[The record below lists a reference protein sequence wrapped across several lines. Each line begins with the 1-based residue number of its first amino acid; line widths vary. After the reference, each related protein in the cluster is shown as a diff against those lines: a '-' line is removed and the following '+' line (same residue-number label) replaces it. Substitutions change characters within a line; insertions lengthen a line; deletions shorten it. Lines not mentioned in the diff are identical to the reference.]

1 MPKQVEKT
9 TEVVQTKEETAA
21 AQPVVKKARKVVAKD
36 AAAKPAKKQSVRKP
50 ASKEGTTAKETIE
63 AKINM
68 FFESNKDNK
77 DLKKII
83 SVSKLM
89 EAGAHV
95 GLAANLWNPKMAP
108 FIYRSKASR
117 NLIIDMLKIIVFSN
131 RAYNFLHDIAKQDG
145 KVLFVGTHND
155 SVKGFVA
162 EEAKRC
168 GAFYINQRWLG
179 GTLTNF
185 KTVNNSIN
193 KLHRLSNL
201 LESENVGRYTKKQQL
216 DMQRQV
222 AKLEKFIGGIKDMKG
237 LPQVVVVTDPV
248 SEHNAVKEARDL
260 HIPVIAIANTNANPD
275 LIDFIIPA
283 NTHSVKTQWLM
294 LSILADAIAS
304 AKGQPTKVVGKADG
318 EIVLPETIRVQ
329 RKVVFTKGKQ
339 SDTFVKSEPKKEET
353 K

>member
-9 TEVVQTKEETAA
+9 TTAVAAVETA
-21 AQPVVKKARKVVAKD
+21 PVVKKPVAK
-36 AAAKPAKKQSVRKP
+36 KPAVKKTAKKP
-50 ASKEGTTAKETIE
+50 AGKKPLVKEGASAKDTIE
-63 AKINM
+63 AKVNM

-95 GLAANLWNPKMAP
+95 GLASNLWNPKMAP
-108 FIYRSKASR
+108 FIYRSKNSR

-145 KVLFVGTHND
+145 KILFVGTHND
-155 SVKGFVA
+155 SVKKYIQ
-162 EEAKRC
+162 EEATRC
-168 GAFYINQRWLG
+168 GSFYINQRWLG

-193 KLHRLSNL
+193 KLHRLTSL

-222 AKLEKFIGGIKDMKG
+222 AKLEKFIGGIKNMKG
-237 LPQVVVVTDPV
+237 LPQVVVVTDPIA
-248 SEHNAVKEARDL
+248 EHNAVKEARDL
-260 HIPVIAIANTNANPD
+260 RIPVVAIANTNANPD

-283 NTHSVKTQWLM
+283 NTHSIKTQWLM
-294 LSILADAIAS
+294 ISILADAIAS
-304 AKGQPTKVVGKADG
+304 AKGEPTKIVGKADG
-318 EIVLPETIRVQ
+318 EIILPEVIRVQ
-329 RKVVFTKGKQ
+329 RKVVNIRNKQ
-339 SDTFVKSEPKKEET
+339 PDTFVKSEPKTEKPA

>member
-9 TEVVQTKEETAA
+9 STAVAAVET
-21 AQPVVKKARKVVAKD
+21 
-36 AAAKPAKKQSVRKP
+36 KPAKAETKPVKKTVRKTSAKKP
-50 ASKEGTTAKETIE
+50 AAKKPLVKEGASAKDTIE
-63 AKINM
+63 AKVNM

-77 DLKKII
+77 DLKKIL
-83 SVSKLM
+83 SVAKLM

-108 FIYRSKASR
+108 FIYRSKGSR

-155 SVKGFVA
+155 SVKKYVQ
-162 EEAKRC
+162 EEATRV

-193 KLHRLSNL
+193 KLNRLTSL

-222 AKLEKFIGGIKDMKG
+222 AKLEKFIGGIKNMKG

-248 SEHNAVKEARDL
+248 AEHNAVKEARDL
-260 HIPVIAIANTNANPD
+260 HIPVVAIANTNANPD

-283 NTHSVKTQWLM
+283 NTHSIKTQWLM
-294 LSILADAIAS
+294 LGVLADAIAS
-304 AKGQPTKVVGKADG
+304 AKGQPTKIVGKTDG
-318 EIVLPETIRVQ
+318 EILLPEVIRVA
-329 RKVVFTKGKQ
+329 RKVVNIKSK
-339 SDTFVKSEPKKEET
+339 SDTFVKSEPKSEK
-353 K
+353 

>member
-1 MPKQVEKT
+1 MPKQVEEKT
-9 TEVVQTKEETAA
+9 TETAA
-21 AQPVVKKARKVVAKD
+21 TNVEAKVEKKPAAKKAAK
-36 AAAKPAKKQSVRKP
+36 KPATKKVAGKKPLVRDG
-50 ASKEGTTAKETIE
+50 ASAKETIE
-63 AKINM
+63 AKVNL

-77 DLKKII
+77 DLKKIL

-108 FIYRSKASR
+108 FIYRSKNSR

-155 SVKGFVA
+155 SVKKYIQ
-162 EEAKRC
+162 EEATRC

-193 KLHRLSNL
+193 KLNRLTSL

-222 AKLEKFIGGIKDMKG
+222 AKLEKFIGGIKNMKG
-237 LPQVVVVTDPV
+237 LPQVVIVTDPV
-248 SEHNAVKEARDL
+248 AEHNAVKEARDL
-260 HIPVIAIANTNANPD
+260 HIPVVALANTNANPD
-275 LIDFIIPA
+275 LIDFIVPA
-283 NTHSVKTQWLM
+283 NTYSIKTQWLM
-294 LSILADAIAS
+294 LGVLADAIAS
-304 AKGQPTKVVGKADG
+304 AHGQPTKVVGKADG
-318 EIVLPETIRVQ
+318 EIILPEVIRVQ
-329 RKVVFTKGKQ
+329 RKVVFTKGRQ
-339 SDTFVKSEPKKEET
+339 SDTFVKSEKNEEPA

>member
-9 TEVVQTKEETAA
+9 TEAIASVEAAPAEKKTETNATKKTTKKTPRKVAVKK
-21 AQPVVKKARKVVAKD
+21 PVVK
-36 AAAKPAKKQSVRKP
+36 
-50 ASKEGTTAKETIE
+50 EGVSAKETIE
-63 AKINM
+63 TKVNM
-68 FFESNKDNK
+68 FFESNKNNK

-83 SVSKLM
+83 SVAKLM

-108 FIYRSKASR
+108 FIYRSKNSR
-117 NLIIDMLKIIVFSN
+117 NLIIDILKIIVFSN

-155 SVKGFVA
+155 SVKKYIQ
-162 EEAKRC
+162 EEATRC
-168 GAFYINQRWLG
+168 GSFYINQRWLG

-193 KLHRLSNL
+193 KLNRLTSL
-201 LESENVGRYTKKQQL
+201 LESENIGRYTKKQQL

-222 AKLEKFIGGIKDMKG
+222 AKLEKFIGGIKTMKG
-237 LPQVVVVTDPV
+237 LPQVVIVTDPV
-248 SEHNAVKEARDL
+248 AEHNAVKEAKDL
-260 HIPVIAIANTNANPD
+260 HIPVVAIANTNANPD

-283 NTHSVKTQWLM
+283 NTHSIKTQWLM
-294 LSILADAIAS
+294 LGILADAVAS
-304 AKGQPTKVVGKADG
+304 AKGQPTKIVGKADG
-318 EIVLPETIRVQ
+318 EILLPEVIRVA
-329 RKVVFTKGKQ
+329 RKVVNVRGKQ
-339 SDTFVKSEPKKEET
+339 PDTFVKSEPKKEE